1 MCGRKTLTKGKMEII
16 EELSIKE
23 WDNTFDIQPNYNVAP
38 TTIMPVM
45 LHDDGRVVRPMRWG
59 LIPEWAKD
67 ADSLPI
73 LINARSE
80 SLTTKPSFRGLL
92 NANRCV
98 VITDGYFEWQ
108 KSGAVK
114 QPFFIHN
121 PAEKLLP
128 MAGLYG
134 RWISSDG
141 QAYITYTVITTPANT
156 QLQIIHQRMPAI
168 LTPEQ
173 IDVWID
179 CRQFDQKIALELI
192 QPSSVPLAAI
202 PVSNFVNSVK
212 NNSPQCLQP
221 IGLHD

>member
-38 TTIMPVM
+38 TTIMPVI

-67 ADSLPI
+67 ANSLPI

-134 RWISSDG
+134 RWISSGG
-141 QAYITYTVITTPANT
+141 QAYFTYTVITTPANT

-179 CRQFDQKIALELI
+179 CHQFDQKIALELI
-192 QPSSVPLAAI
+192 QPYQDPLAAI

-212 NNSPQCLQP
+212 NNSPQCLRP